1 MSEML
6 VIRNK
11 YQLWND
17 FIVPGIENGRKK
29 EMIRAQL
36 LDAIRKEVFDQMCW
50 RLKVEDLS
58 YAEHTPE
65 NEKIVES
72 ITRETKKKWRALIR
86 LCDEHL
92 VTLNLLSESDLEGLF
107 DNSDE
112 DEDDEEEF
120 CEAEDPEEV
129 PQ

>member
-29 EMIRAQL
+29 NLIRAQL

-72 ITRETKKKWRALIR
+72 ITKETKKKWRALIR
-86 LCDEHL
+86 MCDEHL

-107 DNSDE
+107 DHSE
-112 DEDDEEEF
+112 EDEEEF
-120 CEAEDPEEV
+120 CEAEDPEEDE
-129 PQ
+129 Q

>member
-17 FIVPGIENGRKK
+17 FIVPGIEKNRKK

-36 LDAIRKEVFDQMCW
+36 LEAIRKEVFDQMCW
-50 RLKVEDLS
+50 RMKVGDLEE
-58 YAEHTPE
+58 AAHTPE

-72 ITRETKKKWRALIR
+72 IVRETKKKWRALIR
-86 LCDEHL
+86 MCDEHL
-92 VTLNLLSESDLEGLF
+92 VTLGLLSESDLEGLF
-107 DNSDE
+107 S
-112 DEDDEEEF
+112 EEENEEAEF
-120 CEAEDPEEV
+120 CEAEDP
-129 PQ
+129 Q